1 MSPEDRWYLMQF
13 ANCLA
18 SSERLHCGIPI
29 PPEQVTDKVVLEG
42 EGSVYIQI
50 SHALAMQAA
59 LKLGSIAINDR
70 ANEQEE
76 STDDIADAATST

>member
-1 MSPEDRWYLMQF
+1 MLPQDRWYLMQF

-18 SSERLHCGIPI
+18 SSERLYNGLPL
-29 PPEQVTDKVVLEG
+29 PAEQVTDKVVLEG
-42 EGSVYIQI
+42 EEAVYIQI

-70 ANEQEE
+70 ASEQEE
-76 STDDIADAATST
+76 ATDDIADAATST